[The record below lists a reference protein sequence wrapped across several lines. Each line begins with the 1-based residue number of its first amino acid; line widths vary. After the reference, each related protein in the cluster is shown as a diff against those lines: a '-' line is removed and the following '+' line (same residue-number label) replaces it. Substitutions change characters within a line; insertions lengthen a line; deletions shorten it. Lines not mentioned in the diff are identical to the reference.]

1 MNLLCTHIKNQVHNG
16 MWELHTGQSVKN
28 GILNVKVPK
37 HPQGLPIG
45 YHCHHLPNE
54 RNLIMGQKEYILK
67 FIETD
72 ELLSVQFS
80 DLKEGE
86 ARLLEDGEEY
96 TMILKLK
103 HIKSNWE
110 K

>member
-1 MNLLCTHIKNQVHNG
+1 
-16 MWELHTGQSVKN
+16 
-28 GILNVKVPK
+28 
-37 HPQGLPIG
+37 
-45 YHCHHLPNE
+45 
-54 RNLIMGQKEYILK
+54 MGQKEYILK